1 MSCPTLPFFSVGDRT
16 IGVRLC
22 KCKQNKLFIF
32 LFNNQIYGSLITL
45 AIERKPFELFGYN
58 EAIRR
63 LEPTHIIRY
72 GEKMPEENE
81 EISTY
86 FENENYKKLKDGRK
100 R

>member
-1 MSCPTLPFFSVGDRT
+1 MGRKQVKRT
-16 IGVRLC
+16 GVKKSDYSKYLWL
-22 KCKQNKLFIF
+22 K
-32 LFNNQIYGSLITL
+32 
-45 AIERKPFELFGYN
+45 GYN